1 MKFWKN
7 TLITAFAFLGI
18 STSVIYTSCVK
29 DQCADLKCQ
38 NNSICTDGFCECTTG
53 YEGTQCE
60 LLSSDRFVGTYWGTS
75 VTNKYPVDVLPT
87 LFDTVVIFT
96 QPEPNKLGIVRMN
109 TKANTPNYTRDTV
122 YGFINGRKVD
132 IDSIV
137 KNNGNYRKYV
147 TAVINTNGLT
157 FQTVEVTTQDTSVYK
172 TTITFT
178 GTRAYK

>member
-29 DQCADLKCQ
+29 DACADLKCQ
-38 NNSICTDGFCECTTG
+38 NNSVCTDGFCECLTG
-53 YEGTQCE
+53 YEGAECE
-60 LLSSDRFVGTYWGTS
+60 ILSSDRFVGTYWGTS
-75 VTNKYPVDVLPT
+75 VTNKEPVDVLPT

-96 QPEPNKLGIVRMN
+96 QPEINKLGIVRKN

-122 YGFINGRKVD
+122 YGFINGRNID
-132 IDSIV
+132 IDSFV
-137 KNNGNYRKYV
+137 NGNYKRYV
-147 TAVINTNGLT
+147 TANINTNGLT
-157 FQTVEVTTQDTSVYK
+157 YQSIEVTKMDTATFK